1 MNVIT
6 MKFKYVV
13 MLLASLTIAFSSCS
27 NDNDGIEIDKPV
39 AEGLST
45 KMSLVLVQPKTYAPV
60 DANATEEELALKTVD
75 VYIHDANGVFVKREN
90 FNVTGGDFVQD
101 ATDKEVWRLAPGKS
115 ISTTT
120 GVKQIYVGVNLSS
133 DIANAIEGTNPASFA
148 QTIAVATELGNTA
161 AGYAMF
167 STEVQS
173 ADLIE
178 LDETGDMTA
187 NTVSV
192 GVARLLAK
200 VVVEQAAGLSLDIRG
215 GKIQDLKFNVS
226 NVNTKFFALP
236 DRVTFKDPNHE
247 SPAVFAE
254 FIKGLEANYTGINA
268 TGTSV
273 TDAGAVYTTENT
285 SEGNLQGEHTYASV
299 RGTFVP
305 AETYSW
311 NGTVLEKEAGEV
323 VAGTTFYK
331 VIADGQIYY
340 FTEKGGG
347 IYGAE
352 GFAAEKSS
360 ESVEYKDGLC
370 YYNVFLNPKPVG
382 GETKYD
388 ILRNTIY
395 TVRVTKING
404 LGDSSDSVVP
414 TDPIADLTA
423 LSVEIEIEDW
433 AQVSQD
439 SELTGK

>member
-1 MNVIT
+1 

-13 MLLASLTIAFSSCS
+13 MLLASLTIVFSSCS

-75 VYIHDANGVFVKREN
+75 VYIHDANGVFVKRES

-101 ATDKEVWRLAPGKS
+101 ETDKEVWRLAPGKS

-148 QTIAVATELGNTA
+148 QTIAAAIELGNTA

-167 STEVQS
+167 STEPQT

-178 LDETGDMTA
+178 LDDADDMTA

-192 GVARLLAK
+192 SVARLLAK
-200 VVVEQAAGLSLDIRG
+200 VVVEQAAGLPLDIRG
-215 GKIQDLKFNVS
+215 GKIQDLEFNVS
-226 NVNTKFFALP
+226 NINTKFFALP

-247 SPAVFAE
+247 SPANFAE
-254 FIKGLEANYTGINA
+254 FIKGSETNYTGINA
-268 TGTSV
+268 TGTDA
-273 TDAGAVYTTENT
+273 TDATAVYTTENT
-285 SEGNLQGEHTYASV
+285 SEGNLQGEHTYVSV
-299 RGTFVP
+299 RGTFTP
-305 AETYSW
+305 AEYYSY
-311 NGTVLEKEAGEV
+311 NGTDLKKEAGEV
-323 VAGTTFYK
+323 TAGTTFYK

-340 FTEKGGG
+340 FTEKGVG

-352 GFAAEKSS
+352 GFASS
-360 ESVEYKDGLC
+360 KGSTSVEYRDGLC
-370 YYNVFLNPKPVG
+370 YYNVFLNPKS
-382 GETKYD
+382 ENTKEKYD

-404 LGDSSDSVVP
+404 IGDSSDSVVAEE
-414 TDPIADLTA
+414 PIADLTA
-423 LSVEIEIEDW
+423 LSVEVEIEDW